1 MQWTDYQKTTINMLY
16 SILSLISWKK
26 NPYVIGKQNF
36 FREYEET
43 IGYFEYIIFLSNTFC
58 FTCMFML
65 YILYIDKF
73 HLFRFHRRNWK
84 MIIILI
90 IFNFKYTRSFVKNKK
105 NIENY
110 VCFWL
115 FKQILAQGLKIII
128 MSEIGQRLIL
138 T

>member
-1 MQWTDYQKTTINMLY
+1 MNW
-16 SILSLISWKK
+16 LSKK
-26 NPYVIGKQNF
+26 QLLTCCIAFYHSLMKKKSVCYRQAKLFSRIWRNNRVFWIYYFSFQHFLFYVHV
-36 FREYEET
+36 YV
-43 IGYFEYIIFLSNTFC
+43 
-58 FTCMFML
+58 

-90 IFNFKYTRSFVKNKK
+90 IFNFKFTKSFVKNKK

>member
-1 MQWTDYQKTTINMLY
+1 MLY
-16 SILSLISWKK
+16 SILSLTHEKK

-73 HLFRFHRRNWK
+73 HLFRFHRRN
-84 MIIILI
+84 
-90 IFNFKYTRSFVKNKK
+90 
-105 NIENY
+105 
-110 VCFWL
+110 
-115 FKQILAQGLKIII
+115 
-128 MSEIGQRLIL
+128 
-138 T
+138 